1 MSTIDLDDGEH
12 SFRDSHLDG
21 ITVILKIKLTAAPT
35 LPQPFTKRT
44 FIPEGVEA
52 TMELN
57 ADGEWYARRLRFFG
71 WVQKNNGER
80 SKIFVNDATWT
91 YTCGSYGFSDAPAPE
106 YVLAVAD
113 HCLTR
118 IDQVLA

>member
-1 MSTIDLDDGEH
+1 MNTIDLDDGEH
-12 SFRDSHLDG
+12 SFRDTHLDKL
-21 ITVILKIKLTAAPT
+21 TVIFSLKLTAAPT

-57 ADGEWYARRLRFFG
+57 ADGEWYAKRLRFYG

-91 YTCGSYGFSDAPAPE
+91 HSHGSYGFSDAPAPK
-106 YVLAVAD
+106 YVLAVAA
-113 HCLTR
+113 HCVERL
-118 IDQVLA
+118 DQVLA